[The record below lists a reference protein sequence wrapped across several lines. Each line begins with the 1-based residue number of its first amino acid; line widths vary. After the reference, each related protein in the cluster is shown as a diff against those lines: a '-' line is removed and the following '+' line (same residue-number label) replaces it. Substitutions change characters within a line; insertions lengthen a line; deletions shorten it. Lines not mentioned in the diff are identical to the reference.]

1 MASLTIKAEQ
11 LAEGDTLLLP
21 FGRTAT
27 IKKIGPVGPRTR
39 YVKFVT
45 EHGRTRIEVGT
56 EVQVEAKVL

>member
-27 IKKIGPVGPRTR
+27 VKRIKPVGPRTR
-39 YVKFVT
+39 YVQFVT
-45 EHGRTRIEVGT
+45 EHGKTRIEVGT
-56 EVQVEAKVL
+56 EIQVEAKAL